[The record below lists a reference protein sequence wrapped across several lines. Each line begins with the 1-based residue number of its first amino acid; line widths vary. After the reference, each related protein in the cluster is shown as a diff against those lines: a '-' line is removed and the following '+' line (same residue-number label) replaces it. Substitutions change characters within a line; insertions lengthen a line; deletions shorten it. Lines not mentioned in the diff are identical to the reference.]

1 MTKVKK
7 VDPLRVR
14 TQTKRFGGKLL
25 RLLCYLLLI
34 DLAFVFLY
42 PFLYMMVTSIK
53 SYADIHNLSVNWIP
67 TSFHWQNYAIAAEA
81 MRIQY
86 SVVNS
91 VLVTGLATLGHLLSC
106 TFIGYGFAR
115 FDFPFKKM
123 LFFGVVLSATIPIQT
138 MIIPL
143 YITYTNLGMI
153 DTFLPLIIPTYFGFG
168 LRGGIFIFLF
178 RQYFL
183 GFPKSLEEAA
193 LIDGC
198 GRIRS
203 FFRIA
208 LPSAGPSIVVC
219 LVLSMVWHWNDYYE
233 PSVYMSVT
241 EKSAMVTQMLP
252 NLYNWISNMPSDMM
266 NSSKDLET
274 MYHEGVVMAAT
285 AIAIAP
291 LLIAYAFLQ
300 KRFMESVERSG
311 LVG

>member
-1 MTKVKK
+1 MTKTK
-7 VDPLRVR
+7 VDPARARV
-14 TQTKRFGGKLL
+14 QVKRVSTGIF
-25 RLLCYLLLI
+25 RILCYLLLI

-42 PFLYMMVTSIK
+42 PFLYMVVTSIK
-53 SYADIHNLSVNWIP
+53 TYGDINNLSVNWIP
-67 TSFHWQNYAIAAEA
+67 TSFHWENYVIAGEA
-81 MRIQY
+81 MKIQY
-86 SVVNS
+86 SILNS
-91 VLVTGLATLGHLLSC
+91 VIVTGLATLGHLLSC

-115 FDFPFKKM
+115 FDFPFKRM
-123 LFFGVVLSATIPIQT
+123 LFFGVILSATIPIQT
-138 MIIPL
+138 MIVPF

-153 DTFLPLIIPTYFGFG
+153 DTYLPLIIPTYLGFG

-208 LPSAGPSIVVC
+208 LPSAGPSVIVC

-241 EKSAMVTQMLP
+241 EKSAMVPQMLP
-252 NLYNWISNMPSDMM
+252 NLYNWISNMPVDVTG
-266 NSSKDLET
+266 SSRDLELI
-274 MYHEGVVMAAT
+274 YHEGVVMAAT

-300 KRFMESVERSG
+300 KKFMQSVERSG